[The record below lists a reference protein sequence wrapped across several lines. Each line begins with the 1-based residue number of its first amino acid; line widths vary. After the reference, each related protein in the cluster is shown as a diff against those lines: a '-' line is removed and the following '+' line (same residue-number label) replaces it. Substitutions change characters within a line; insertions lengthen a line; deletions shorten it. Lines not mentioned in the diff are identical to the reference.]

1 MEEKIKENGQKKQ
14 FENYSKINMCLYP
27 TLIKNKRYCKTKK
40 NKGIIPECPDERLKY
55 VTAACGKCYE
65 CRKQKAR
72 AWQVR
77 MSEETRHN
85 PNALFVTLTIS
96 DESFNEIAKKYK
108 LKTDEEC
115 IKKMIRLWLE
125 RVRKTTKKSL
135 KHWFTTE
142 QGGNR
147 TERYHLH
154 GIVWGAKDTTLIT
167 ELWKYGFV
175 FIGSFVNE
183 QTINYIT
190 KYITKKDLK
199 HPNFLPTILCS
210 AGIGEKY
217 LSRSDSEL
225 NRFRGKQTTETYR
238 LRNGMKLN
246 LPIYYRNKLYT
257 DEEREQLFLNKIEKG
272 VVWVLGQKVNIADE
286 GKYFKLLKQAQ
297 KDCQRLH
304 GDDPVQWEEAK
315 YEHRLQKQRRGL

>member
-1 MEEKIKENGQKKQ
+1 
-14 FENYSKINMCLYP
+14 MCLYP
-27 TLIKNKRYCKTKK
+27 KLIKNKRYCNTKK

-77 MSEETRHN
+77 LAEERRQN
-85 PNALFVTLTIS
+85 PDALFITLTIS
-96 DESFNEIAKKYK
+96 DEWFLKIKKKYN
-108 LKTDEEC
+108 LKKEEEC

-125 RVRKTTKKSL
+125 RVRKNSTKSI
-135 KHWFTTE
+135 KHWFVTE
-142 QGGNR
+142 RGGNE

-154 GIVWGAKDTTLIT
+154 GIVWNIKDTTLIT
-167 ELWKYGFV
+167 KLWQYGFT

-183 QTINYIT
+183 RTMNYIT
-190 KYITKKDLK
+190 KYITKTDIKHKDFS
-199 HPNFLPTILCS
+199 PIVLCS
-210 AGIGEKY
+210 SGIGENY
-217 LSRSDSEL
+217 LSRSDSKL

-238 LRNGMKLN
+238 LRNGTKLN

-272 VVWVLGQKVNIADE
+272 KVWILGQKINIADE
-286 GKYFKLLKQAQ
+286 KTYFKLLKQAQ
-297 KDCQRLH
+297 NDCQRLH
-304 GDDPVQWEEAK
+304 GDDPVEWEKAK
-315 YEHRLQKQRRGL
+315 YERRLQKQRRGL

>member
-1 MEEKIKENGQKKQ
+1 
-14 FENYSKINMCLYP
+14 MCLYP
-27 TLIKNKRYCKTKK
+27 KLIKNKRYRNTKK

-77 MSEETRHN
+77 MSEEIRQN
-85 PNALFVTLTIS
+85 PNALFVTLTIT
-96 DESFNEIAKKYK
+96 DEWCLAIKKKYN
-108 LKTDEEC
+108 LKNEEEC

-125 RVRKTTKKSL
+125 RVRKQTKKSL

-142 QGGNR
+142 KGGNN

-154 GIVWGAKDTTLIT
+154 GIVWNAKNETVIT
-167 ELWKYGFV
+167 KLWQYGFT

-183 QTINYIT
+183 KTINYIT
-190 KYITKKDLK
+190 KYITKTDLK
-199 HPNFLPTILCS
+199 HKNFSPIILCS
-210 AGIGEKY
+210 AGIGENY
-217 LSRSDSEL
+217 LSRSDSKL

-238 LRNGMKLN
+238 LRNGTKLN

-272 VVWVLGQKVNIADE
+272 KVWILGQKVDIADE
-286 GKYFKLLKQAQ
+286 KTYFKLLEQAQ

-304 GDDPVQWEEAK
+304 GDDPVEWEKTK
-315 YEHRLQKQRRGL
+315 YERRLQKQRRRL